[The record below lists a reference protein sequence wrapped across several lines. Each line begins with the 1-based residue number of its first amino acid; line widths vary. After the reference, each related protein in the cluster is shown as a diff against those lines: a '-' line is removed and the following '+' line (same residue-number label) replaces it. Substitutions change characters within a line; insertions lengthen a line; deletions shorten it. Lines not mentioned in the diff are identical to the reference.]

1 MRLSI
6 ALLMVLVSSC
16 SAPRAAFV
24 DRITIEGMVSVRGNE
39 PFTAV
44 MLESEGHN
52 LYVLRLEPADRAAL
66 LTPQRYRVTGI
77 LSVDEWNGVR
87 LAFLDVERLAP
98 AG

>member
-6 ALLMVLVSSC
+6 VLLMVLASSC

-24 DRITIEGMVSVRGNE
+24 DRITVEGMVSVRGNE

-44 MLESEGHN
+44 MLESDGRN

-66 LTPQRYRVTGI
+66 LTPQRYRVTGV
-77 LSVDEWNGVR
+77 LSVDDWNGVR
-87 LAFLDVERLAP
+87 LTFLDVEEMAP